1 MGINRYTPF
10 SYTGFSRRRLGVQM
24 GMTMNFEFKC
34 PQCGNAVAVDE
45 SYRGQVVECPHCT
58 RGIVVPKSKTNS
70 QAVQR
75 LEPKILHVQCPY
87 CGTEYEAMQ
96 QDMHRLV
103 SCGVCGKNFV
113 AGTTSRKQSV
123 GVTQP
128 RPTTQTGSQMSTA
141 SRPNQM
147 PRSRP
152 FIAIGNATLAPCT
165 RRPKLAIWIAA
176 STACII
182 VMLSLAFTFGRHG
195 SNTSSAAKTVAIVSA
210 SNEAN
215 VKSSEGAPSE
225 NDADIVKKEEFAPVH
240 KKSGD
245 EPEEVATTNN
255 ENETLVRPSAE
266 ENTDRA
272 SGTGRSAAL
281 FGGSK
286 LKGKNPLELFR
297 FGDAPRDKL
306 SEKNM
311 VEYDISGFLGIQ
323 KMILRYTTKG
333 HLCSICLVSEND
345 HCSASESDA
354 RVSKLMQ
361 LCDEWYEGIK
371 WNVDVQEHDGRKFA
385 IGRINS
391 RSYVTSGSYQ
401 AKEGEHIEKRWIRS
415 HRYGAGPN
423 EGSWQTTV
431 YNYRDMVFSI
441 VPTRG
446 ERNVVGLQVN
456 LMDNRLKRLDD
467 KEIDVRHLFKVTDG
481 QYQAAKGWLQDQLK
495 AHGLSEY
502 CFIRSYNKTLGLYDY
517 FLGLHWNG
525 GTLWV
530 GAGQYITPE
539 IKISLDNGVLRTRCS
554 INAKSLKVPLADDY
568 AEEIITARIMIANK
582 ELEGIAGAF
591 YDSRGNRG
599 GSIELPC
606 PICKGDK
613 SKQVEECKCYNRGQ
627 KRNGGRISINKHD
640 FDEEIES
647 YKSEYKTGR
656 WSPPKQPSKNP
667 KQSPKKKKSNE
678 YKPLNAPY
686 KPTKAEQ
693 RDIDDADRES
703 ARLLKEQKRYY
714 EKRRRNSK
722 RR

>member
-1 MGINRYTPF
+1 
-10 SYTGFSRRRLGVQM
+10 
-24 GMTMNFEFKC
+24 
-34 PQCGNAVAVDE
+34 
-45 SYRGQVVECPHCT
+45 
-58 RGIVVPKSKTNS
+58 
-70 QAVQR
+70 
-75 LEPKILHVQCPY
+75 
-87 CGTEYEAMQ
+87 MQ

-103 SCGVCGKNFV
+103 SCEVCGKNFV

-272 SGTGRSAAL
+272 SGTGGSAALFGGSKLKGKNPSENDADIVKKEEFAPVHKKSGDEPEEVATTNNENETLVRPSAEENTDRASGTGGSAAL

-297 FGDAPRDKL
+297 FGDTPRDKL

-371 WNVDVQEHDGRKFA
+371 WYVDVQEHDGRKFA

-401 AKEGEHIEKRWIRS
+401 AKEGEHIEKRWIHS

-613 SKQVEECKCYNRGQ
+613 SKQVEKCKCYNRGQ

-640 FDEEIES
+640 FEEEIES
-647 YKSEYKTGR
+647 YKSEYKTER
-656 WSPPKQPSKNP
+656 WSPPKQPPKNP
-667 KQSPKKKKSNE
+667 KQPPKKKKSSE

-714 EKRRRNSK
+714 EKQRRNSK

>member
-1 MGINRYTPF
+1 
-10 SYTGFSRRRLGVQM
+10 
-24 GMTMNFEFKC
+24 MNFEFKC

-45 SYRGQVVECPHCT
+45 SYRGQVVECPHCAK
-58 RGIVVPKSKTNS
+58 GIVVPRNKTSGQALQRPESKVVS
-70 QAVQR
+70 
-75 LEPKILHVQCPY
+75 IQCPH
-87 CGTEYEAMQ
+87 CGTEYEATQ

-103 SCGVCGKNFV
+103 SCEVCGKNFV

-141 SRPNQM
+141 SRPSQM

-195 SNTSSAAKTVAIVSA
+195 SNTSSAAKTVAIVST

-215 VKSSEGAPSE
+215 VKSSEEAPSE
-225 NDADIVKKEEFAPVH
+225 NDADIVKKEEFAPVQASN

-255 ENETLVRPSAE
+255 ENEALVRPSAE

-272 SGTGRSAAL
+272 SGTGGSAAL

-401 AKEGEHIEKRWIRS
+401 AKEGEHIEKRWIHS

-495 AHGLSEY
+495 AHGLSEN

-517 FLGLHWNG
+517 FLGLHWSG

-539 IKISLDNGVLRTRCS
+539 ITISLDNGVLRTRCR

-606 PICKGDK
+606 PICKGDE
-613 SKQVEECKCYNRGQ
+613 SKQVEKCKCYNRGQ

-640 FDEEIES
+640 FEEEIES

-656 WSPPKQPSKNP
+656 WNPPKQPPKNP
-667 KQSPKKKKSNE
+667 KQSPKKKKSSE

-714 EKRRRNSK
+714 EKQRRNSK